1 MDEVYAQGDM
11 RFREQLCAG
20 MISKELLQGIIG
32 GVRAAR
38 GGHDVIMS
46 PTSHCYFDYKQS
58 MRSASCC
65 ISPIILLPAMALPK
79 CAACKTH

>member
-1 MDEVYAQGDM
+1 MAVLLVVYM
-11 RFREQLCAG
+11 T
-20 MISKELLQGIIG
+20 ELFFGVQGIIG

-58 MRSASCC
+58 M
-65 ISPIILLPAMALPK
+65 K
-79 CAACKTH
+79 

>member
-1 MDEVYAQGDM
+1 M
-11 RFREQLCAG
+11 RSYNSV
-20 MISKELLQGIIG
+20 SKLSLWNWDGVQGIIG

-58 MRSASCC
+58 
-65 ISPIILLPAMALPK
+65 IK
-79 CAACKTH
+79 